1 MDALTELKE
10 KYKLGI
16 LSQTEFLLIGI
27 VLFCVGLV
35 LGMVFSPKGSR
46 AYGSNN
52 SNNGNSN
59 GNNNGKG
66 LIDKEENDDEQD

>member
-10 KYKLGI
+10 KYKLGM

-27 VLFCVGLV
+27 VLFCLGLV
-35 LGMVFSPKGSR
+35 LGMIFSPKGNR

-52 SNNGNSN
+52 SNNGN
-59 GNNNGKG
+59 NNGVPQ
-66 LIDKEENDDEQD
+66 KEEEENE